1 MKTTITMLIA
11 IFMCNAFLYAQNDDV
26 IDRYNVLYVIKMDGN
41 IIKTNHFLVEDN
53 YFQTLEIPSKAE
65 ASKTLGTI
73 KEALVLIITLKKDV
87 TLYTLPMLLEKF
99 NIDPKDKSLPF
110 FIDGYAITNPDDIVS
125 TGDFIRKM
133 AKVNGQIN
141 IITKSP
147 LKKLSEEELKHMR
160 R

>member
-11 IFMCNAFLYAQNDDV
+11 IFICNAFLYAQKDGL
-26 IDRYNVLYVIKMDGN
+26 RYNTLYVIKMDGKN
-41 IIKTNHFLVEDN
+41 IKTNHCLVETMDI
-53 YFQTLEIPSKAE
+53 QTMELPSKAS

-73 KEALVLIITLKKDV
+73 KEDLVMIITLKKNV

-99 NIDPKDKSLPF
+99 NIDPNDKSLPF
-110 FIDGYAITNPDDIVS
+110 FIDGIAITNPDDIFS
-125 TGDFIRKM
+125 TSDFIRTI

-141 IITKSP
+141 ITTKSP
-147 LKKLSEEELKHMR
+147 LPILNEEDLKHMR